1 MTKGI
6 VTVKYK
12 PEPTDTPILDMAGI
26 RIEIDEDDP
35 ESVWIWMIENGLKV
49 EGGRFSLDEFMHVV
63 LKYYN
68 ENY

>member
-49 EGGRFSLDEFMHVV
+49 EGGRFSLDEFMHVI